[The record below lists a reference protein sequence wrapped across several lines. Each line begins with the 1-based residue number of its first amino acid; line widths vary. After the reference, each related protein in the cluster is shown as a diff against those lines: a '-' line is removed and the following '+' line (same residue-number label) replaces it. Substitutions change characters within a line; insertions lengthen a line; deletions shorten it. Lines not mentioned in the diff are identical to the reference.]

1 MEAAATPGTRARRP
15 GLALRRKGGRP
26 WGGATVTAGRDP
38 GRVAT
43 PSSGGCPGSDR
54 PLALLCLLLHFPIWP
69 RPFRAALPRKT
80 SRPVLVHSHA
90 AFNVACCTHH
100 LPVSVSPSTATHH
113 WSAIL
118 PVSQS
123 TAGAGLGA
131 AGLYF
136 SILWEVETWQKL

>member
-1 MEAAATPGTRARRP
+1 MGPWGMCCVAGDSCFAPA
-15 GLALRRKGGRP
+15 GLAVVTLHEGMNTLMVVIFLCHRSWQPTQGPRILL
-26 WGGATVTAGRDP
+26 ATQHPVTLDRN
-38 GRVAT
+38 
-43 PSSGGCPGSDR
+43 SGS
-54 PLALLCLLLHFPIWP
+54 
-69 RPFRAALPRKT
+69 
-80 SRPVLVHSHA
+80 
-90 AFNVACCTHH
+90 
-100 LPVSVSPSTATHH
+100 THH